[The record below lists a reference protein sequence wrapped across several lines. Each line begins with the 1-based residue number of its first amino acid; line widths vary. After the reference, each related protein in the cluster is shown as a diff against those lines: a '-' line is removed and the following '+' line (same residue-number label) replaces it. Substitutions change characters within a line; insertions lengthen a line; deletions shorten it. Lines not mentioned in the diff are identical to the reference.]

1 MKMKVVSY
9 LIILLCVCVFT
20 ISYIGGDDPEWVI
33 EFRVTDADGCETV
46 RYKKEFSDRVEYKEE
61 VTCPD
66 GSTITEPWTE
76 YK

>member
-9 LIILLCVCVFT
+9 LIILLCVFT
-20 ISYIGGDDPEWVI
+20 ISCFNGDDPEWVM

-61 VTCPD
+61 VTCPN
-66 GSTITEPWTE
+66 GSTITDPWTE